1 MCFFF
6 FKFISLSTVAEL
18 RSFDGVGDGDNT
30 EFGLERE
37 RVSTLLPLS
46 RFLFFSFLFR
56 RNGSGAV
63 KIKYY
68 GLGEWM
74 NILLIC
80 QIFCLSFSIGLVL

>member
-1 MCFFF
+1 MIIIFGTRDSVCFCSF
-6 FKFISLSTVAEL
+6 FKLISLSTVAKL

-37 RVSTLLPLS
+37 RESLHSLTSVS
-46 RFLFFSFLFR
+46 FSFLFR

-68 GLGEWM
+68 GLGK
-74 NILLIC
+74 C
-80 QIFCLSFSIGLVL
+80 IFS